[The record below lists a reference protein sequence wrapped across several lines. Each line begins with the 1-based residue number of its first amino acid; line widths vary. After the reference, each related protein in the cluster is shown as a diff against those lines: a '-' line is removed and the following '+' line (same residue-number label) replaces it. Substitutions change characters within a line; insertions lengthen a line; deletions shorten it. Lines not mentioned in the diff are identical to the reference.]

1 MKKLNLILDE
11 TNWIEAVWYEDNKQI
26 YCESFSGHSE
36 HIALLRAKAKEF
48 NTSLKE
54 YEPLIKQCQDSFIY
68 PTDEEL
74 LVEANKAKVQ
84 EARAYLVSTAW
95 YVERLNDPSSGKAI
109 PQEVLDKRAEAR
121 VLINEL
127 EG

>member
-1 MKKLNLILDE
+1 MEEIKSVKIQGNGYLLNGSMSVPKVDG
-11 TNWIEAVWYEDNKQI
+11 N
-26 YCESFSGHSE
+26 
-36 HIALLRAKAKEF
+36 R
-48 NTSLKE
+48 E
-54 YEPLIKQCQDSFIY
+54 YELIKVWLAEGNTPEPEF
-68 PTDEEL
+68 TEAEL
-74 LVEANKAKVQ
+74 AQQVINAKVQ
-84 EARAYLVSTAW
+84 EARAYLISTGW